1 MAEYRYTNADRL
13 SQLKKLESALP
24 ELIQVASSTPAMTY
38 VEDYRLAL
46 AKAVELQKE
55 GFTQNELSALAR
67 AIPDVFDRHKDW
79 MPPMHQIETGEW
91 VEHEWWTLL
100 DEKLQPVLSLARTLQ
115 VLGYYWLP
123 AAAIGSSVQVHS
135 RHY

>member
-24 ELIQVASSTPAMTY
+24 ELIRVASSTPAMAY

-46 AKAVELQKE
+46 AKAVDLQKK

-67 AIPDVFDRHKDW
+67 SIPDVFNRHKDW
-79 MPPMHQIETGEW
+79 IPPMQQIETGEW
-91 VEHEWWTLL
+91 VEHQWWTFL

-115 VLGYYWLP
+115 MLGCY
-123 AAAIGSSVQVHS
+123 
-135 RHY
+135 

>member
-24 ELIQVASSTPAMTY
+24 ELIRVASSTPAMTY

-46 AKAVELQKE
+46 AKAVDLQKK

-79 MPPMHQIETGEW
+79 MPPMQQIETGEW

-115 VLGYYWLP
+115 MLGYY
-123 AAAIGSSVQVHS
+123 
-135 RHY
+135 

>member
-13 SQLKKLESALP
+13 SQLKELESVLP
-24 ELIQVASSTPAMTY
+24 ELIRVAGSTPAMTY

-46 AKAVELQKE
+46 AKVVELQKE
-55 GFTQNELSALAR
+55 GFTQNQLSALGR
-67 AIPDVFDRHKDW
+67 AIPDVFNRHKEW
-79 MPPMHQIETGEW
+79 IPPMHQTATGEW

-115 VLGYYWLP
+115 TLGYY
-123 AAAIGSSVQVHS
+123 
-135 RHY
+135 